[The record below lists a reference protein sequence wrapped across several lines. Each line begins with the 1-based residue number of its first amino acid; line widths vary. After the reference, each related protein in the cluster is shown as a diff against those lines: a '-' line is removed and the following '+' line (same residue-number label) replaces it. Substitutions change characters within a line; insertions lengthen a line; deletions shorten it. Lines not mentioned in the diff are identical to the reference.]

1 MLRLVVAAVAAIVLV
16 TGRGSEDDPRT
27 NSGGAR

>member
-1 MLRLVVAAVAAIVLV
+1 MLRLVVAVAAIVLV
-16 TGRGSEDDPRT
+16 TGCGSEDDPRA